1 MTSHLYTL
9 LAKPTIEKDFRSIHP
24 DDLAVL
30 NDKIK
35 SLAEQPRQS
44 KTEKLKGVEGY
55 RLRVG
60 KYRILYA
67 IDDRAKTVTIHR
79 VQHRKQ
85 VYR

>member
-1 MTSHLYTL
+1 MYTL
-9 LAKPTIEKDFRSIHP
+9 LAKPTVEKDLRSIRAE
-24 DDLAVL
+24 DLKDL

-35 SLAEQPRQS
+35 SLAEQPRQQ

-60 KYRILYA
+60 KYRILYD
-67 IDDRAKTVTIHR
+67 IDDHAKTVTIHR
-79 VQHRKQ
+79 VQHRKE

>member
-1 MTSHLYTL
+1 MYTL
-9 LAKPTIEKDFRSIHP
+9 LAKPTVEKDLRTIHP
-24 DDLAVL
+24 DDLAVV

-35 SLAEQPRQS
+35 TLAAQPRQH

-60 KYRILYA
+60 NYRILYD
-67 IDDRAKTVTIHR
+67 IDDHAKTVTIHR

>member
-1 MTSHLYTL
+1 MYTL
-9 LAKPTIEKDFRSIHP
+9 LAKPTVEKDLRAIHP
-24 DDLAVL
+24 DDLAVV

-35 SLAEQPRQS
+35 TLAEQPRQH
-44 KTEKLKGVEGY
+44 KTEKLKGVDGY

-60 KYRILYA
+60 DYRILYD
-67 IDDRAKTVTIHR
+67 IDDHAKTVTIYR

>member
-1 MTSHLYTL
+1 MYTL
-9 LAKPTIEKDFRSIHP
+9 LAKPTVEKDLRAIHP
-24 DDLAVL
+24 DDLAVV

-35 SLAEQPRQS
+35 TLAEQPRQH

-60 KYRILYA
+60 NYRILYN
-67 IDDRAKTVTIHR
+67 IDDHAKTVIIHR
-79 VQHRKQ
+79 VQHRKR

>member
-1 MTSHLYTL
+1 MYTL
-9 LAKPTIEKDFRSIHP
+9 LAKPTVEKDLRTIHP
-24 DDLAVL
+24 DDLAVV

-35 SLAEQPRQS
+35 TLATQPRQH

-60 KYRILYA
+60 NYRILYD
-67 IDDRAKTVTIHR
+67 IDDHAKTVTIHR

>member
-1 MTSHLYTL
+1 MYTL
-9 LAKPTIEKDFRSIHP
+9 LAKPTVEKDLRSVHP

-35 SLAEQPRQS
+35 SLAEQPRQH
-44 KTEKLKGVEGY
+44 KTEKLKGVAGY

-60 KYRILYA
+60 KYRILYD
-67 IDDRAKTVTIHR
+67 IDDRTETVTIHR

>member
-1 MTSHLYTL
+1 MYTL
-9 LAKPTIEKDFRSIHP
+9 LAKPTVEKDLRAIHP
-24 DDLAVL
+24 DDFAVV

-35 SLAEQPRQS
+35 TLAEQPRQH
-44 KTEKLKGVEGY
+44 KTEKLKGGEGY

-60 KYRILYA
+60 NYRILYN
-67 IDDRAKTVTIHR
+67 IDDHAKTVTIHR